1 MPADGNLESR
11 FLPAIGELGK
21 GPVRMGSFLSTIFRR
36 KNVDVLIGEMKAGE
50 RLHRRLG
57 PVALTGLGVGA
68 TIGTGLYVQTGF
80 VAKEFAGPS
89 LVLSF
94 LLASIGCG
102 FAALCYSELAS
113 MVPVAGSAYTYA
125 YSTLGELVAWIIG
138 WDLILEYA
146 IGSSVVAAGWS
157 NYLDSL
163 LRNVLNIHLDPRIRS
178 APWDFD
184 IAQGKFFLKTVT
196 LANGESALAW
206 FNLPAVLITVLVT
219 IVLVIGIKESAGFNA
234 AMVLLNIAVILTV
247 VGVGAAYFDP
257 KNWQP
262 FLHAEK
268 KWSGVAE
275 GAGRIFFAYIG
286 FDSISTHAEEARRP
300 QRDLAIGIMASLT
313 ICTVLYVAV
322 ATVLTGMIP
331 YPQIDIDA
339 PLAAALQ
346 SRGLTFAGGLVT
358 MGIIAGMTSS
368 LLVGNLSQPRIL
380 LAMARDGLLPPSVFA
395 AVHPRFK
402 TPWIGT
408 IVVGVVVA
416 AAAAL
421 APLGFLADL
430 VSIGTLFAFVIVSA
444 AVAILRITDPA
455 TPRPFRA
462 PFIPFVATMG
472 ILVNGYMMH
481 SLGRENWIR
490 LFVWLALGLA
500 IYFGYGHRHSA
511 LGRSRAKLMPADSEI
526 ARAP

>member
-1 MPADGNLESR
+1 
-11 FLPAIGELGK
+11 
-21 GPVRMGSFLSTIFRR
+21 MGWLLSGYFQR
-36 KNVDVLIGEMKAGE
+36 KDVTHLLAEMQDGE

-80 VAKEFAGPS
+80 VANEFAGPS

-94 LLASIGCG
+94 LLAAVGCG

-125 YSTLGELVAWIIG
+125 YATLGELLAWIIG

-157 NYLDSL
+157 NYLDAL
-163 LRNVLNIHLDPRIRS
+163 LRNVLHIEIDPRLQS
-178 APWDFD
+178 APWDYD
-184 IAQGKFFLKTVT
+184 VQHGKFFLKAVT
-196 LANGESALAW
+196 LADGQTVQAW
-206 FNLPAVLITVLVT
+206 LNLPAVFITAVVT
-219 IVLVIGIKESAGFNA
+219 VVLVIGIRESAGFNA

-247 VGVGAAYFDP
+247 VGIGAVYLDP
-257 KNWQP
+257 QNWHP
-262 FLHAEK
+262 FLHEDK
-268 KWSGVAE
+268 KWWGVAE

-300 QRDLAIGIMASLT
+300 QRDLAIGIMGALAIVT
-313 ICTVLYVAV
+313 ILYVAV
-322 ATVLTGMIP
+322 AAVLTGMVP
-331 YPQIDIDA
+331 YRQIDIAA

-346 SRGLTFAGGLVT
+346 GRGLTFAGGIVT
-358 MGIIAGMTSS
+358 LGILAGMTSS

-380 LAMARDGLLPPSVFA
+380 LAMARDGLLPLRVFG

-408 IVVGVVVA
+408 MVVGVVVA

-444 AVAILRITDPA
+444 SVWILRITDPA
-455 TPRPFRA
+455 VARPFRA
-462 PFIPFVATMG
+462 PLVPLVSTLG
-472 ILVNGYMMH
+472 VLVNGGMMF
-481 SLGRENWIR
+481 SLGPENWTR
-490 LFVWLALGLA
+490 LFVWLVIGLV
-500 IYFGYGHRHSA
+500 IYFGYSRRHSVLRNRA
-511 LGRSRAKLMPADSEI
+511 LAVPAAAK
-526 ARAP
+526 

>member
-1 MPADGNLESR
+1 
-11 FLPAIGELGK
+11 
-21 GPVRMGSFLSTIFRR
+21 MGWFSSGYFRR
-36 KNVDVLIGEMKAGE
+36 KDVGLLIAEMNEGE

-80 VAKEFAGPS
+80 VANEFAGPS

-94 LLASIGCG
+94 ILASIGCG

-125 YSTLGELVAWIIG
+125 YATLGELLAWIIG

-157 NYLDSL
+157 NYLDAL
-163 LRNVLNIHLDPRIRS
+163 LRNVLHFRIDPRLQA
-178 APWDFD
+178 APWDYD
-184 IAQGKFFLKTVT
+184 VKQGIFLLKRVT
-196 LANGESALAW
+196 LADGETALAW
-206 FNLPAVLITVLVT
+206 FNLPAVLITAAVT
-219 IVLVIGIKESAGFNA
+219 FVLVIGIRESAGFNA
-234 AMVLLNIAVILTV
+234 AMVLLNIAVIFTV
-247 VGVGAAYFDP
+247 VGIGAAYLDP
-257 KNWQP
+257 RNWHP
-262 FLHAEK
+262 FLHEDK
-268 KWSGVAE
+268 KWWGVAE

-300 QRDLAIGIMASLT
+300 QRDLAIGIMGALT
-313 ICTVLYVAV
+313 ICTILYVAV
-322 ATVLTGMIP
+322 AAMLTGMVP
-331 YPQIDIDA
+331 YRQIDIAA

-346 SRGLTFAGGLVT
+346 SHNLTFAGGVVT
-358 MGIIAGMTSS
+358 LGILAGMTSS

-380 LAMARDGLLPPSVFA
+380 LAMARDGLLPLRVFG

-408 IVVGVVVA
+408 IVVGVVVGG
-416 AAAAL
+416 AAAL

-444 AVAILRITDPA
+444 AVWILRITDPDV
-455 TPRPFRA
+455 PRPFRA
-462 PFIPFVATMG
+462 PLVPVVCTMG
-472 ILVNGYMMH
+472 VLVNGGMML
-481 SLGRENWIR
+481 SLGPENWAR
-490 LFVWLALGLA
+490 LFIWLGLGLL
-500 IYFGYGHRHSA
+500 IYFGYSRHHSVLRKRSA
-511 LGRSRAKLMPADSEI
+511 AVPAE
-526 ARAP
+526 AA